1 MKYIIKFI
9 LLILVFGMFYWF
21 LKDSEVPTSHEKKV
35 LEYEKKRIQK
45 YKNGGEKTSLFEEKE
60 GFLDFTSHKQIRDL
74 SEMDPI
80 SKEELIERYKFLSD
94 RFPDNQLIPRYYP
107 PDVLEKKEAEIQKM
121 YLIQNK
127 ILENEEITVEEKK
140 FYFHYRSKLMEDRIQ
155 LFDYALTNNLSG
167 DSLVTEYRD
176 KFLDLK
182 SKYDQVLTG
191 LEDSDSSSSP
201 PSKM

>member
-1 MKYIIKFI
+1 M
-9 LLILVFGMFYWF
+9 M
-21 LKDSEVPTSHEKKV
+21 EP
-35 LEYEKKRIQK
+35 
-45 YKNGGEKTSLFEEKE
+45 
-60 GFLDFTSHKQIRDL
+60 
-74 SEMDPI
+74 
-80 SKEELIERYKFLSD
+80 
-94 RFPDNQLIPRYYP
+94 
-107 PDVLEKKEAEIQKM
+107 
-121 YLIQNK
+121 
-127 ILENEEITVEEKK
+127 KK